1 MQDKTLKIIAVILAV
16 LIGAS
21 LLVLGCVLA
30 GKSEER
36 DDAPHSSEGAD
47 STEEERPV
55 GGPEAEDYKIDIAPF
70 IEAIDAKDGKYL
82 LLVNPAHSYG
92 TTVPDDLTGSAAAEG
107 YSFSDYRL
115 NRTALAALTAMCL
128 EAEADGVS
136 GIDITSAYRSYD
148 WQATLFDRYCD
159 REMQKNPSLTREEAE
174 AIVATYSCRAGT
186 SEHQTGLAVDLRV
199 RGDDQSLLNESFADT
214 QAGRWL
220 AENCARFGFVLR
232 FPKDK
237 TSVTGIQFEPWHFR
251 FVGYRAANE
260 MTEKGMCLEE
270 YSAYLDSLSAE

>member
-1 MQDKTLKIIAVILAV
+1 MKNLKVHPGGRFL
-16 LIGAS
+16 
-21 LLVLGCVLA
+21 
-30 GKSEER
+30 E
-36 DDAPHSSEGAD
+36 
-47 STEEERPV
+47 TED
-55 GGPEAEDYKIDIAPF
+55 GAPF
-70 IEAIDAKDGKYL
+70 FWLGD
-82 LLVNPAHSYG
+82 
-92 TTVPDDLTGSAAAEG
+92 
-107 YSFSDYRL
+107 
-115 NRTALAALTAMCL
+115 TAW
-128 EAEADGVS
+128 E
-136 GIDITSAYRSYD
+136 
-148 WQATLFDRYCD
+148 LFHA
-159 REMQKNPSLTREEAE
+159 LTREEAE

-270 YSAYLDSLSAE
+270 YSAYLYSLSAE